1 MTDLSRDETIKRIK
15 AGLRARTGREWSV
28 TGGRG
33 TGWGWIR
40 INAMP
45 KAQDEYGSMT
55 EADRDIL
62 REALGLDSLSLQ
74 GASIAAANDYYA
86 EYVDRAEGRVPAA
99 LGQRYWD

>member
-1 MTDLSRDETIKRIK
+1 
-15 AGLRARTGREWSV
+15 
-28 TGGRG
+28 
-33 TGWGWIR
+33 
-40 INAMP
+40 
-45 KAQDEYGSMT
+45 MT